1 MIVYRTNTPSN
12 CIYTSSTSLTNYS
25 FNDKYFIILSI
36 YILFTSL
43 AYLESMDALELL
55 GLIDDDEDQLRV
67 VANGDNNYYI
77 INNKIFE

>member
-1 MIVYRTNTPSN
+1 MTN
-12 CIYTSSTSLTNYS
+12 
-25 FNDKYFIILSI
+25 IIIIFSI

-67 VANGDNNYYI
+67 VANGDNNNYYI
-77 INNKIFE
+77 NNNKIFE